1 MVDKEEYKERDE
13 RMRKQI
19 GENARIVLEIV
30 KKHKTKENGD
40 DV

>member
-1 MVDKEEYKERDE
+1 MVDKEEAEERDE
-13 RMRKQI
+13 KMRKQI

-30 KKHKTKENGD
+30 KKHKTKEKGD